1 MAQCHV
7 ILTIFFFFLDG
18 EEATSVKEQD
28 KGEVVFSDAKKQ
40 FLMESLP
47 LILTLNLKRFVQHG
61 RRLQKNS
68 RHISFPTLLD
78 MAPFSTDTCKVKIME
93 AATHDRPRF
102 SLSLSLLSRLVA
114 VTVRVSCSIPCMG

>member
-1 MAQCHV
+1 LV
-7 ILTIFFFFLDG
+7 KITSVSISSDSDNFFLDG
-18 EEATSVKEQD
+18 EEETSVREQER
-28 KGEVVFSDAKKQ
+28 GEVVFSDAKKQ

-78 MAPFSTDTCKVKIME
+78 MAPFSTNSCKVKIVNGTCTIH
-93 AATHDRPRF
+93 AR
-102 SLSLSLLSRLVA
+102 S
-114 VTVRVSCSIPCMG
+114 

>member
-1 MAQCHV
+1 MT
-7 ILTIFFFFLDG
+7 L
-18 EEATSVKEQD
+18 VKEQD
-28 KGEVVFSDAKKQ
+28 KEEIVFSDAKKQ
-40 FLMESLP
+40 FQLESLP

-102 SLSLSLLSRLVA
+102 SLSLSLSSLGWSL
-114 VTVRVSCSIPCMG
+114 